1 MKHLI
6 LTLSL
11 LFTVSAW
18 AQVETDSITIA
29 DEPVSPE
36 IVAVDGSSIETP
48 DYLNMKNPIRASLY
62 SAILPGMGQ
71 IYNEK
76 WWKAPLVWG
85 VLGTGVGFVIYY
97 NNEYKEFRGYYLDKL
112 YGYELE
118 NPTLNNMS
126 VEQLANIQ
134 DDRKRSRDYAIALT
148 ALGYALNIL
157 DATVDAHL
165 FGIKKDPDLS
175 FQPIILQNYQ
185 TNELAMGFGFSYKF

>member
-11 LFTVSAW
+11 LFSVSAW
-18 AQVETDSITIA
+18 AQVETDSIAIA

-112 YGYELE
+112 YGYQLE

>member
-11 LFTVSAW
+11 LFSVSAW

-112 YGYELE
+112 YGYQLE

>member
-11 LFTVSAW
+11 LFSVSAW
-18 AQVETDSITIA
+18 AQVETDSVAIVV
-29 DEPVSPE
+29 EPVSPE

-97 NNEYKEFRGYYLDKL
+97 NNEYKEFRG
-112 YGYELE
+112 
-118 NPTLNNMS
+118 
-126 VEQLANIQ
+126 
-134 DDRKRSRDYAIALT
+134 
-148 ALGYALNIL
+148 
-157 DATVDAHL
+157 
-165 FGIKKDPDLS
+165 
-175 FQPIILQNYQ
+175 
-185 TNELAMGFGFSYKF
+185 

>member
-11 LFTVSAW
+11 LFSVSAW
-18 AQVETDSITIA
+18 AQVETDSIAIA

-112 YGYELE
+112 YGYQLE

-148 ALGYALNIL
+148 ALGYVLNIL